1 MPRTP
6 SPRRAARPAVAAAP
20 PPPPVVRVSADA
32 GLQAQKSAATRKAL
46 IEATIRCLI
55 RHGYAGTTTPRV
67 AAEAGLSRGAMLH
80 HFENGPALIR
90 AAIGYLHEKRLR
102 AFARAVSTLPEG
114 DHLAGALHGYW
125 KQVTHP
131 LYVAFHELAVA
142 SRTDP
147 ELAAILKPA
156 QAEFNARW
164 KELAVQL
171 FPEWQA
177 DQRNFLIALSLVQ
190 NTLDG
195 MALNRLTGT
204 SDPALEEALLAHLE
218 GELRRLRPP
227 SAGKA
232 ADAASTPAAEPAA

>member
-1 MPRTP
+1 MPRAAN
-6 SPRRAARPAVAAAP
+6 PRRAARAAP
-20 PPPPVVRVSADA
+20 TALPMPTRPAADS
-32 GLQAQKSAATRKAL
+32 GLQAQKSAATRRAL
-46 IEATIRCLI
+46 IEATIRCII
-55 RHGYAGTTTPRV
+55 RYGYANTTTPRV

-90 AAIGYLHEKRLR
+90 AAIAFLHEKRLR
-102 AFARAVSTLPEG
+102 AFARAVSTLPDG
-114 DHLAGALHGYW
+114 DHLTGALHGYW

-147 ELAAILKPA
+147 ELAAILRPA

-164 KELAVQL
+164 QELAVQL

-204 SDPALEEALLAHLE
+204 LDPATEEALLAHLE
-218 GELRRLRPP
+218 SELRRLRPP
-227 SAGKA
+227 QPGT
-232 ADAASTPAAEPAA
+232 AS

>member
-1 MPRTP
+1 MLM
-6 SPRRAARPAVAAAP
+6 ARSATRPAAP
-20 PPPPVVRVSADA
+20 PAPPPATRRRPES
-32 GLQAQKSAATRKAL
+32 GLQAQKSASTRKAL

-55 RHGYAGTTTPRV
+55 KHGYASTTTPRV

-90 AAIGYLHEKRLR
+90 AAIAYLHEKRLR
-102 AFARAVSTLPEG
+102 AFARAVSALPEG

-156 QAEFNARW
+156 QAEFTARW
-164 KELAVQL
+164 RELAIQL

-177 DQRNFLIALSLVQ
+177 DRKSFFVALALVQ

-195 MALNRLTGT
+195 MALNRLTGI
-204 SDPALEEALLAHLE
+204 SDPAVEEALLAHLE
-218 GELRRLRPP
+218 AELRRLRPASP
-227 SAGKA
+227 HTLG
-232 ADAASTPAAEPAA
+232 DAA